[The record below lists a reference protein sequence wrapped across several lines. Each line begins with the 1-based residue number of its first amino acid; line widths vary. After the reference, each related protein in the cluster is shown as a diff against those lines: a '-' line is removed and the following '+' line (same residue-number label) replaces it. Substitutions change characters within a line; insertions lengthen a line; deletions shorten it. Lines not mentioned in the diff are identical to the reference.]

1 MKLHYISR
9 TVCFLMLLSLLGCD
23 KPAEEEKEKPQMPE
37 KYDISGIWSLFAWYP
52 LDSPEG
58 SEYRYNITMGD
69 LIFDMEEYALNLHYT
84 FYNQADS
91 FIEMGDFFYSS
102 EYFVS
107 YNGVNTLFLGD
118 IDFYPL
124 NGEFWTVRWRTGFP
138 PDEYNQIIFR
148 NFMLPNDTTMVMLY
162 WLR

>member
-1 MKLHYISR
+1 MKLNYISR
-9 TVCFLMLLSLLGCD
+9 TVGFLMLLTLLGCD
-23 KPAEEEKEKPQMPE
+23 KPNEEEEKTQMPE
-37 KYDISGIWSLFAWYP
+37 KYDISGIWSLYAWYP

-69 LIFDMEEYALNLHYT
+69 LIFDMDEYALNLHYT
-84 FYNQADS
+84 LYNQADS
-91 FIEMGDFFYSS
+91 LSEMGTFYYSS